1 MNITDI
7 TGQPITPTEHT
18 TSVGHSILGEAN
30 PHIDKKGST
39 SPEVASPVAPSVAFR
54 RQVRQEV
61 AALRKSTWTD
71 QMTDRLMGR
80 LDQIEDYFSERDK
93 FQQKLEKA
101 SLAQI
106 ALYEGLMI
114 DKIHTLTGKASQ
126 IVSVQ
131 HQEKMDELLPA
142 ILTALKQRGLS
153 VTATERK
160 LEMTTT

>member
-7 TGQPITPTEHT
+7 TGKPISPDTNNT

-30 PHIDKKGST
+30 PHTTNGST
-39 SPEVASPVAPSVAFR
+39 SPEVASPVTPYLAFR
-54 RQVRQEV
+54 NQVQKET

-71 QMTDRLMGR
+71 QMTDRLMSR
-80 LDQIEDYFSERDK
+80 LDQVEDYFSDNEK
-93 FQQKLEKA
+93 FKQKLEKA
-101 SLAQI
+101 SLAQL

-131 HQEKMDELLPA
+131 HQAKIDELLPA
-142 ILTALKQRGLS
+142 MMDALKQRGLT

-160 LEMTTT
+160 VEMVTK